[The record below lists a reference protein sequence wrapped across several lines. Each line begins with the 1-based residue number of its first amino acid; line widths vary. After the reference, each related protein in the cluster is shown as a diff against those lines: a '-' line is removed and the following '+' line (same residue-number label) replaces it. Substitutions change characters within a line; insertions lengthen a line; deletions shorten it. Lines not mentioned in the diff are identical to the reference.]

1 MCRESW
7 LYAGMARQAVGCN
20 VGWQGAAELMQKSQ
34 KKWQIVLK
42 GWQAVFMRLA
52 GRFCPARRMGA
63 GCGVLLCTPPCLPQ
77 CGYFN
82 ADLI

>member
-52 GRFCPARRMGA
+52 GLKWLVSRMDT
-63 GCGVLLCTPPCLPQ
+63 GCWHFGVINEDNGTDEVC
-77 CGYFN
+77 
-82 ADLI
+82 